1 MTTFPIKGDVED
13 IERNNGQT
21 EVIVDEGGGQVSYM
35 LDEGLIEFGTAVE
48 DGDYV
53 RAVLFLESLELTP
66 ESKVRAPYFLKYLS
80 VCSGGHRV
88 SQKVI
93 SFPSL
98 CSLLSPRQCGLHLRS
113 SRLKLKSWPLRSAAM
128 PPWAMCPKP
137 PTSTRYAVQ
146 SRSGWALL
154 HGYVRQ

>member
-66 ESKVRAPYFLKYLS
+66 ESKVRASLVQNSRRILLIGRYCVSKGL
-80 VCSGGHRV
+80 CS
-88 SQKVI
+88 
-93 SFPSL
+93 FCTLPSL
-98 CSLLSPRQCGLHLRS
+98 CPLLS
-113 SRLKLKSWPLRSAAM
+113 
-128 PPWAMCPKP
+128 
-137 PTSTRYAVQ
+137 
-146 SRSGWALL
+146 
-154 HGYVRQ
+154 

>member
-66 ESKVRAPYFLKYLS
+66 ESKVRASLVQSLRRFFL
-80 VCSGGHRV
+80 
-88 SQKVI
+88 I
-93 SFPSL
+93 SAFSPA
-98 CSLLSPRQCGLHLRS
+98 SLLGTILCKQGTLFILHSPFTLPAAVIGNVVHS
-113 SRLKLKSWPLRSAAM
+113 SAAL
-128 PPWAMCPKP
+128 A
-137 PTSTRYAVQ
+137 
-146 SRSGWALL
+146 RS
-154 HGYVRQ
+154 